1 MSVKD
6 SSQSNRPARRGT
18 SRRVLLPYSIL
29 VLGLCFT
36 FLVSFYLSRMADA
49 QDQSRFRNS
58 VQSVDDRIRS
68 RIQTSITLLRA
79 GTGLF
84 AASETVSTVEFQK
97 FVEQIQLNRNYPGI
111 QGIGFSQKF
120 SARDKPAVIASL
132 QSAGN
137 T

>member
-84 AASETVSTVEFQK
+84 WGGENISTGAMHTVLK
-97 FVEQIQLNRNYPGI
+97 R
-111 QGIGFSQKF
+111 
-120 SARDKPAVIASL
+120 
-132 QSAGN
+132 
-137 T
+137 